1 MKEVVYE
8 PNKLEFLSSHI
19 DIKFTSCWPPTK
31 FRSPHGLP
39 MDLLDRVLI
48 VSTKPYTESDIQE
61 IIQIRYVISW
71 SSKIVKLQN
80 KASWMTSVN
89 ASPK

>member
-1 MKEVVYE
+1 M
-8 PNKLEFLSSHI
+8 LA
-19 DIKFTSCWPPTK
+19 
-31 FRSPHGLP
+31 RLP
-39 MDLLDRVLI
+39 MDLHDRVLI

-80 KASWMTSVN
+80 KPS
-89 ASPK
+89 